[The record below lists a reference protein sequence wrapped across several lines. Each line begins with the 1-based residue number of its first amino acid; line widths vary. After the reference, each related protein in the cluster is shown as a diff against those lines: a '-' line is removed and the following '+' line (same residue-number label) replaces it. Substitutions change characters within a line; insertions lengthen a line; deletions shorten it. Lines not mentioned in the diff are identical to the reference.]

1 MKTLQDYINESILDD
16 EEVLVADT
24 KKSVNNPF
32 VMIFNLLNSSKDI
45 RDDFKTQTE
54 IKKIFYKYLAEGL
67 PYETTSNIR
76 FRFTHQFFSMYISKL
91 SYNEDLITITQN
103 NLEAAK
109 ELNTHNGDNIAI
121 LFLDD
126 KAFRKQVKEYG
137 FSSSKHYR
145 DWKDYIAAK
154 YKLNKSKDNYIYT
167 I

>member
-1 MKTLQDYINESILDD
+1 MRTLYESILDD
-16 EEVLVADT
+16 EEVLIGDV
-24 KKSVNNPF
+24 KKTTNPF

-109 ELNTHNGDNIAI
+109 ELNTHKGDNIAI

-137 FSSSKHYR
+137 FKSLSDYR
-145 DWKDYIAAK
+145 TWKDYIAAK

>member
-1 MKTLQDYINESILDD
+1 MKTLYESILDD
-16 EEVLVADT
+16 EEVLIGDV
-24 KKSVNNPF
+24 KKSTNPF
-32 VMIFNLLNSSKDI
+32 VMIYTLLNNSRDI
-45 RDDFKTQTE
+45 RDDFKTQME
-54 IKKIFYKYLAEGL
+54 IKKIFNKYLAEGL

-76 FRFTHQFFSMYISKL
+76 FRFQPDFFSIYTNKL

-109 ELNTHNGDNIAI
+109 ELNTHKGDNIAI

-137 FSSSKHYR
+137 FSNPKHYR
-145 DWKDYIAAK
+145 DWKDYIATK

>member
-1 MKTLQDYINESILDD
+1 
-16 EEVLVADT
+16 
-24 KKSVNNPF
+24 
-32 VMIFNLLNSSKDI
+32 
-45 RDDFKTQTE
+45 
-54 IKKIFYKYLAEGL
+54 
-67 PYETTSNIR
+67 
-76 FRFTHQFFSMYISKL
+76 MYISKL

-109 ELNTHNGDNIAI
+109 ELNTHKGDNIAI

-137 FSSSKHYR
+137 FKSLSDYR
-145 DWKDYIAAK
+145 TWKDYIAAK

>member
-1 MKTLQDYINESILDD
+1 MKSLYESILDD
-16 EEVLVADT
+16 EDVLIQDV
-24 KKSVNNPF
+24 KKTTNPF

-45 RDDFKTQTE
+45 RDDFKAQTE
-54 IKKIFYKYLAEGL
+54 IKKIFNKYLAEGL

-76 FRFTHQFFSMYISKL
+76 FRFAPQLFTIHINKL
-91 SYNEDLITITQN
+91 SFNEDLIMITQN

-109 ELNTHNGDNIAI
+109 ELNTHNGDKIAI

-137 FSSSKHYR
+137 FKSSSDYR
-145 DWKDYIAAK
+145 TWKNYIATK
-154 YKLNKSKDNYIYT
+154 YKLNKSKNNYIYT

>member
-1 MKTLQDYINESILDD
+1 MRTLYESILDND
-16 EEVLVADT
+16 EVLVADT

-32 VMIFNLLNSSKDI
+32 VMIFNLLNGSKDI
-45 RDDFKTQTE
+45 RDDFKTQME
-54 IKKIFYKYLAEGL
+54 IKKIFNKYLAEGL
-67 PYETTSNIR
+67 PYEVTSNIR
-76 FRFTHQFFSMYISKL
+76 FRFQPEFFSIYTNKL
-91 SYNEDLITITQN
+91 SYHEDLITITQN

-109 ELNTHNGDNIAI
+109 ELNTHKGDKIAV

-126 KAFRKQVKEYG
+126 KAFRKQLKEYG

>member
-1 MKTLQDYINESILDD
+1 MKTLYESILDD
-16 EEVLVADT
+16 EDVLIQDA
-24 KKSVNNPF
+24 KKSINPF
-32 VMIFNLLNSSKDI
+32 VMIYTLLNNSRDI
-45 RDDFKTQTE
+45 RDDFKTQME
-54 IKKIFYKYLAEGL
+54 IKKIFNKYLTEGL

-76 FRFTHQFFSMYISKL
+76 FRFAPQLFTMYINKL

-109 ELNTHNGDNIAI
+109 ELNTHKGDNIAI

-137 FSSSKHYR
+137 FSNSKHYR
-145 DWKDYIAAK
+145 DWKDYIATK

>member
-1 MKTLQDYINESILDD
+1 MKTLYESILDD
-16 EEVLVADT
+16 EDVLMSDV
-24 KKSVNNPF
+24 KKSTNPC
-32 VMIFNLLNSSKDI
+32 VMIYTLLNNSRDI

-54 IKKIFYKYLAEGL
+54 IKKIFNKYLAEGL

-76 FRFTHQFFSMYISKL
+76 FRFQPDFFSIYTNKL

-109 ELNTHNGDNIAI
+109 ELNTHKGDNIAI

-137 FSSSKHYR
+137 FSNPKHYR
-145 DWKDYIAAK
+145 DWKDYIATK

>member
-1 MKTLQDYINESILDD
+1 MKTLYESILDD
-16 EEVLVADT
+16 EEVLIGDV
-24 KKSVNNPF
+24 KKTTNPF
-32 VMIFNLLNSSKDI
+32 VMIYTLLNNSRDI

-54 IKKIFYKYLAEGL
+54 IKKIFNKYLAEGL
-67 PYETTSNIR
+67 PYETTSNAR
-76 FRFTHQFFSMYISKL
+76 FRFQPDFFSIYTNKL
-91 SYNEDLITITQN
+91 SYNEDLIIITQN

-109 ELNTHNGDNIAI
+109 ELNTHKGDNIAI

-137 FSSSKHYR
+137 FKSLSDYR
-145 DWKDYIAAK
+145 DWKNYIAAK